1 MKKLNVLMK
10 CTAITTCLF
19 LTTGIFSSATAI
31 GLDLQKQQN
40 VILQQIEESQ
50 NILNQKKKEENKTY
64 LELKS
69 LNNTLNTTSKILS
82 STAYKLSTTEKEL
95 FILEKELNEQ
105 QQELNTNTEVLHK
118 RVLSMYEQGNVHFLE
133 VLLGST
139 SLTDFLTRWDLLS
152 RLAENNKD
160 LIKNTEAKI
169 KSIKDKRGLVL
180 KKKQTLAALKEDQNE
195 QKRELAIASSR
206 QKQLYKSIQSERA
219 KVERALNELE
229 EQSRLIATEI
239 RKKTGGNNEQYIGT
253 GKFTWPTPGY
263 TKINSK
269 YGMRLHPILKKNK
282 MHTGIDIG
290 APRGAKIVAA
300 DNGTVI
306 QVGWSGGYGRTVMI
320 NHGGNIVTLYA
331 HTSATLVSN
340 GQKVEKGQTIA
351 KVGSTGWSTGPH
363 LHFEVRKNGNPI
375 NPNPYLK

>member
-10 CTAITTCLF
+10 GTAITTCLF
-19 LTTGIFSSATAI
+19 LTAEFFFSPSAV
-31 GLDLQKQQN
+31 GLDLEKQQN

-50 NILNQKKKEENKTY
+50 NLLNQKKKEENKTY
-64 LELKS
+64 LELKA
-69 LNNTLNTTSKILS
+69 LNNTLNTTSKKLK
-82 STAYKLSTTEKEL
+82 TTEYKLSTMEKEL
-95 FILEKELNEQ
+95 SSLEKELNEQ
-105 QQELNTNTEVLHK
+105 QKELNTNTEVLNK
-118 RVLSMYEQGNVHFLE
+118 RILSMYEQGNVHFLE

-152 RLAENNKD
+152 CLAENNKN
-160 LIKNTEAKI
+160 LIKGTEAKI
-169 KSIKDKRGLVL
+169 KNIKEKQELVL
-180 KKKQTLAALKEDQNE
+180 KKKQNLATLKEDQNE

-206 QKQLYKSIQSERA
+206 QQQLYKSIQSERA
-219 KVERALNELE
+219 KVERALDELE
-229 EQSRLIATEI
+229 EQSRLIAAEI
-239 RKKTGGNNEQYIGT
+239 RKKTGGNNQQYIGT
-253 GKFTWPTPGY
+253 GTFTWPTPGY
-263 TKINSK
+263 TKITSN
-269 YGMRLHPILKKNK
+269 YGMRRHPILKKNK

-300 DNGTVI
+300 DNGTII

-331 HTSATLVSN
+331 HTSATLVSI
-340 GQKVEKGQTIA
+340 GQNVEKGQTIA

-363 LHFEVRKNGNPI
+363 LHFEVRKNGDPV